1 MPADDQSPSLPMS
14 AEEAR
19 AAMARIQASYDDM
32 KTRYHEDWD
41 SLLRAYDT
49 GRLEKRIAGTFPGLQ
64 LMAAA
69 LETQLDFIAYED
81 PQFIADPPGDGA
93 EDRRR
98 AKTVEAALSTEWRK
112 ARFGLET
119 YRWALNAKIC
129 GAGFLRIGYDEAG
142 LFVPTTDYELDHGV
156 DQTAANPDV
165 RALNDMLEAAGL
177 PVDHRGA
184 HVFVECIQPWNMVFE
199 SGYEDVRRFPWLAIR
214 HLMRLED
221 VQANALYRD
230 AKALQ
235 PDKILAED
243 KFEQRAA
250 NGSYMGPGMIG
261 TATHVEV
268 WEYWYYTYASRMVRD
283 ANGAK
288 HRRKVRETRVLW
300 LTNAPRDDGED
311 SPTVLRH
318 VLSYLD
324 MPGYPVEELRFGYR
338 ASRFFGPSAV
348 ERMMPVA
355 DAINA
360 LFEAAVYGM
369 AAAFAPK
376 TLIKKGLLTATT
388 RSKMASSRPEVIE
401 VASRNLQADVKILQA
416 GAFPQEMPYLLNQAR
431 AFMAELGAGDETL
444 RGSRSSA
451 GSATETAARMTVAKT
466 TLGTAQKRYEE
477 AIARVAAKA
486 HALMAQYYDV
496 PRTALPVS
504 GPGVSYT
511 GADIRGDLRIR
522 VVPGS
527 TRPQGQD
534 AGQQAFIGF
543 ANALAIMVQSLQKV
557 GATPEMVAAFTTQAM
572 DLWDQDNR
580 DARES
585 FAALAGGAMRGASA
599 GAGPG
604 PGAAPIASGAA
615 YNPDNGVP
623 ITSAPTIP
631 GIGGLP
637 TTGGFAE

>member
-1 MPADDQSPSLPMS
+1 M
-14 AEEAR
+14 
-19 AAMARIQASYDDM
+19 
-32 KTRYHEDWD
+32 
-41 SLLRAYDT
+41 
-49 GRLEKRIAGTFPGLQ
+49 
-64 LMAAA
+64 
-69 LETQLDFIAYED
+69 
-81 PQFIADPPGDGA
+81 
-93 EDRRR
+93 
-98 AKTVEAALSTEWRK
+98 
-112 ARFGLET
+112 
-119 YRWALNAKIC
+119 
-129 GAGFLRIGYDEAG
+129 
-142 LFVPTTDYELDHGV
+142 
-156 DQTAANPDV
+156 
-165 RALNDMLEAAGL
+165 
-177 PVDHRGA
+177 
-184 HVFVECIQPWNMVFE
+184 
-199 SGYEDVRRFPWLAIR
+199 
-214 HLMRLED
+214 
-221 VQANALYRD
+221 
-230 AKALQ
+230 
-235 PDKILAED
+235 
-243 KFEQRAA
+243 
-250 NGSYMGPGMIG
+250 
-261 TATHVEV
+261 
-268 WEYWYYTYASRMVRD
+268 
-283 ANGAK
+283 
-288 HRRKVRETRVLW
+288 
-300 LTNAPRDDGED
+300 
-311 SPTVLRH
+311 
-318 VLSYLD
+318 
-324 MPGYPVEELRFGYR
+324 
-338 ASRFFGPSAV
+338 
-348 ERMMPVA
+348 
-355 DAINA
+355 
-360 LFEAAVYGM
+360 
-369 AAAFAPK
+369 
-376 TLIKKGLLTATT
+376 
-388 RSKMASSRPEVIE
+388 IE
-401 VASRNLQADVKILQA
+401 VPSRTLQADVKILQA